1 MNREPTIANLTQQ
14 AKKLG
19 IVRGKGTYN
28 GGAFWRYENTQA
40 IITRDRLLEI
50 LGYL

>member
-1 MNREPTIANLTQQ
+1 MSKEPTIANLTQQ

-19 IVRGKGTYN
+19 IVRAKGTYN
-28 GGAFWRYENTQA
+28 GGAFWRYEGAQA
-40 IITRDRLLEI
+40 IITRNRLLEI